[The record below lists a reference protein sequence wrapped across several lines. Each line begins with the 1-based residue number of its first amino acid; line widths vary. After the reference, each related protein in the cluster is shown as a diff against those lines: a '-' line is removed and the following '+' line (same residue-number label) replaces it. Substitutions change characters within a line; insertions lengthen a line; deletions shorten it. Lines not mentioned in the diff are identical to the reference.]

1 MYPNYIS
8 FIECFNGMTSQLD
21 LYRQKRK
28 KEMTLSSIS
37 AIIDEISEE
46 ELFKNVDKRRLFE
59 YFTSRLYLI
68 DYDIKKDELYR
79 RTRKIMSIE
88 VMSRIYDGLSP
99 EQVDKLSRS
108 FR

>member
-1 MYPNYIS
+1 MYSNPIS
-8 FIECFNGMTSQLD
+8 FIEYLNGMTSQLD

-28 KEMTLSSIS
+28 KERTLSSIS
-37 AIIDEISEE
+37 EIIDKISEE
-46 ELFKNVDKRRLFE
+46 ELFKNIDKRKLFE
-59 YFTSRLYLI
+59 YFSSRLHLI
-68 DYDIKKDELYR
+68 DYNIKKDELYR
-79 RTRKIMSIE
+79 RIRKIMSIE